1 MNPGDAYWSVIAPVV
16 DSVSIYAGPDVFFY
30 GFSQITAAQKVLLA
44 AHWAQSEIHNGG
56 LHQFFFNSTGVLAP
70 EAADAFRAL
79 GLEKC
84 ADIITSAMQFFGPTY
99 PRDRAIRVA
108 LLDKYT
114 EDHGLDADP
123 FEQLDDEIYDEL
135 ENTGAFETAADR
147 YATGD

>member
-1 MNPGDAYWSVIAPVV
+1 MNAGDAYWSVIAPVV
-16 DSVSIYAGPDVFFY
+16 DSVSIYDGPDVFFY

-70 EAADAFRAL
+70 EAADAFRTL

-84 ADIITSAMQFFGPTY
+84 ADIITSAMQFFGQTY

-108 LLDKYT
+108 LLEKYAD
-114 EDHGLDADP
+114 DHGRDADP
-123 FEQLDDEIYDEL
+123 FEELDDQIYDEL
-135 ENTGAFETAADR
+135 EETGAFEEAADR
-147 YATGD
+147 FATGD